1 MQSSYR
7 WLYLGEMLEEVLQ
20 DIGSLGSTSP
30 LHLITI
36 ITELSTEELVAKF
49 STQNIQCC
57 TSANAL

>member
-20 DIGSLGSTSP
+20 DIGSLDTSP

-57 TSANAL
+57 TSTNAL